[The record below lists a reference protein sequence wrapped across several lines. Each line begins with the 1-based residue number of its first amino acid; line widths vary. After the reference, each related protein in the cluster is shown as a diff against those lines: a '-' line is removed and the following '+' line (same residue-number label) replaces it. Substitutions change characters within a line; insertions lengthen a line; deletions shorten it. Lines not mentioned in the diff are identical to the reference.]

1 MRRFAAV
8 WRPGSGEQQWRTGM
22 SVDEFKSHDTDFFKK
37 GLRLAD
43 LSIRGDSVAAV
54 WRAGSGEQHWRT
66 GMSVDEFKAQDTGLF
81 NKGLRLAD
89 LEIYN
94 GRYAAVW
101 RAGNGA
107 QHWRSGMSADQLEN
121 EDSTQFAKGMRLLDV
136 EAYDGDKF
144 TAVWHSGTGE
154 TALAHGHVAR
164 RVQGTGREVLLPE
177 RPSSRGARA
186 ARRAVLDGLRSC
198 LDAWHGRAALVV
210 GHVGERARG
219 QGCGVL
225 QQRPEAA
232 GAGYVVRSGV
242 AAVDGGRAGSVHCA
256 G

>member
-1 MRRFAAV
+1 
-8 WRPGSGEQQWRTGM
+8 M

-94 GRYAAVW
+94 GKYAAVW

-154 TALAHGHVAR
+154 QHWRTGMSLDEFKAQDAKFFFQSGLRLVELELRDGLFSTGFAAVWTP
-164 RVQGTGREVLLPE
+164 GTGEQHWWSGTSVSELEAKDAEFFSKGLRLQ
-177 RPSSRGARA
+177 
-186 ARRAVLDGLRSC
+186 VLDMSSE
-198 LDAWHGRAALVV
+198 VV
-210 GHVGERARG
+210 
-219 QGCGVL
+219 
-225 QQRPEAA
+225 
-232 GAGYVVRSGV
+232 
-242 AAVDGGRAGSVHCA
+242 
-256 G
+256 

>member
-94 GRYAAVW
+94 WEVRGCLASRQWCAALAIRDVGGSARERRQYAVREGYAA
-101 RAGNGA
+101 A
-107 QHWRSGMSADQLEN
+107 
-121 EDSTQFAKGMRLLDV
+121 
-136 EAYDGDKF
+136 
-144 TAVWHSGTGE
+144 
-154 TALAHGHVAR
+154 
-164 RVQGTGREVLLPE
+164 
-177 RPSSRGARA
+177 
-186 ARRAVLDGLRSC
+186 
-198 LDAWHGRAALVV
+198 
-210 GHVGERARG
+210 
-219 QGCGVL
+219 
-225 QQRPEAA
+225 
-232 GAGYVVRSGV
+232 
-242 AAVDGGRAGSVHCA
+242 
-256 G
+256 